1 MLKKRLLW
9 LIALPALALLL
20 AGAPARAEASS
31 FEVNWWTVD
40 GGGGSSAGGAYAL
53 DGTLGQPD
61 AGALTGGNNAL
72 AGGFWD
78 PAAGLPLVWG
88 GHVYL
93 PLSLR
98 RFCVSAAVEQEPNNL
113 VNEANWLCLGR
124 SGVGNHDGAA
134 GTGDLFAFDAQ
145 VGDPFQ
151 VTLSTSSPA
160 GVQLLLYLWED
171 DSLML
176 LEQDATEPFVIQY
189 NPAQDRRF
197 YAYIF
202 SDPAAANSA
211 SYVLQAATGFP
222 VLIAEEPASI
232 LPTPPSLPSRLVD
245 GG

>member
-9 LIALPALALLL
+9 LIALAALALLL

-53 DGTLGQPD
+53 AGTLGQPV
-61 AGALTGGNNAL
+61 AGALTGGAYAL

-78 PAAGLPLVWG
+78 PAAGLPPAWG

-98 RFCVSAAVEQEPNNL
+98 QFCVSRMAEQEPNNL

-124 SGVGNHDGAA
+124 TVMGNHDGAA
-134 GTGDLFAFDAQ
+134 GTGDLFVFDGR
-145 VGDPFQ
+145 VGDPFR
-151 VTLSTSSPA
+151 VVLSTSSSA
-160 GVQLLLYLWED
+160 GVQLLLYYWED
-171 DSLML
+171 DGLIL
-176 LEQDATEPFVIQY
+176 LEQDATEPFVIQHD
-189 NPAQDRRF
+189 PAQDRRF

-202 SDPAAANSA
+202 SDPAVANSA
-211 SYVLQAATGFP
+211 SYVLQAATGLP
-222 VLIAEEPASI
+222 VLVAEEPAGI
-232 LPTPPSLPSRLVD
+232 LPTPPSFPMAQP
-245 GG
+245 